1 MAIPAGISTA
11 LVHLDAPVSFIGD
24 DGRIHATITSS
35 IPLVWAATGTPIG
48 NFIENV
54 SLDPGIPLELQLPH
68 VDQPG
73 FLDGAGNTVM
83 FWSYRIE
90 VTYEKDGQ
98 NIPFPARDFQILDG
112 QVEVDLALI
121 PSGEAHAPEVAPIL
135 PVTSIEGLNGEVTL
149 IELALDRVDNTNDLE
164 KPISTAA
171 QAALNLKA
179 TTAALTAHTGNTAN
193 PHAVTKAQ
201 VGLGNADNTSD
212 ALKPISTAT
221 QTALNG
227 KAASVHGHTYA
238 DITGMV
244 PTSALPPLA
253 INETTPVAT
262 QAAMLALVAQRGDMA
277 IRTDNGK
284 TYVLATD
291 SPGTLADWKEVM
303 ATGQVVSV
311 AGKTGLVLLVKADV
325 GLSEVDNTSDLLK
338 PVSTATQAALDGKSD
353 TGHTHTIAN
362 VTGLQGALDGKS
374 PTGHTHAVGDTTG
387 LQAAL
392 DAKAAK
398 VGAEDI
404 EITDATKGLI
414 LESPD
419 GTRYRVTVADGG
431 ALSAVAVV

>member
-1 MAIPAGISTA
+1 MEGFTGSVTLAD
-11 LVHLDAPVSFIGD
+11 LD
-24 DGRIHATITSS
+24 
-35 IPLVWAATGTPIG
+35 
-48 NFIENV
+48 
-54 SLDPGIPLELQLPH
+54 LEL
-68 VDQPG
+68 
-73 FLDGAGNTVM
+73 
-83 FWSYRIE
+83 
-90 VTYEKDGQ
+90 
-98 NIPFPARDFQILDG
+98 
-112 QVEVDLALI
+112 
-121 PSGEAHAPEVAPIL
+121 
-135 PVTSIEGLNGEVTL
+135 
-149 IELALDRVDNTNDLE
+149 VDNTPDAA
-164 KPISTAA
+164 KPVSGPQQT
-171 QAALNLKA
+171 ALNLKA
-179 TTAALTAHTGNTAN
+179 DGSALAAHTGNTAN

-238 DITGMV
+238 DITGTV

-325 GLSEVDNTSDLLK
+325 GLSNVDNTSDLLK
-338 PVSTATQAALDGKSD
+338 PVSTATQAALDGKSA

-387 LQAAL
+387 LQTAL

-404 EITDATKGLI
+404 EITDTTKGLI
-414 LESPD
+414 LKSPD
-419 GTRYRVTVADGG
+419 GTRYRLAVADGG